1 LLINSTKG
9 ERISTVKRTIRATLS
24 IFTAIT
30 LFSCTVSLSPV
41 QGATANSARDEG
53 FRVKEYSDFHDVL
66 EPLQHE
72 ALPNNDF
79 KTIRSKAGLLWAL
92 GQQILK
98 LGVPKGVEEKKSE
111 DFNEALKKFGE
122 ALAKFKTD
130 AGDGT
135 DDELKVSYSAVH
147 DSFEVLAAMLPR
159 K

>member
-1 LLINSTKG
+1 M
-9 ERISTVKRTIRATLS
+9 KRTIWTTLS

-30 LFSCTVSLSPV
+30 FFSFTASLLLAH
-41 QGATANSARDEG
+41 GATTKSAPDQG
-53 FRVKEYSDFHDVL
+53 FRIKEYSNFHEVL

-79 KTIRSKAGLLWAL
+79 KTIRAKSGLLWAL
-92 GQQILK
+92 GQEILK
-98 LGVPKGVEEKKSE
+98 LGVPKGVEDKNSE
-111 DFNEALKKFGE
+111 DFKEGLKRFGE

-135 DDELKVSYSAVH
+135 DEQLRESYSAVH
-147 DSFEVLAAMLPR
+147 DSFEMLAAMLPG

>member
-1 LLINSTKG
+1 M
-9 ERISTVKRTIRATLS
+9 KRTIWATLL

-30 LFSCTVSLSPV
+30 LFSCTTSLLTAH
-41 QGATANSARDEG
+41 GAITGSAQDQG
-53 FRVKEYSDFHDVL
+53 FRAKEYRDFHEVL

-92 GQQILK
+92 GQEILK
-98 LGVPKGVEEKKSE
+98 LGVPKGVEEKSSE
-111 DFNEALKKFGE
+111 DFKEGLKKFGE
-122 ALAKFKTD
+122 ALDKFKTD

-135 DDELKVSYSAVH
+135 DDQLKESYSAVH
-147 DSFEVLAAMLPR
+147 DSFETLAAMLPR